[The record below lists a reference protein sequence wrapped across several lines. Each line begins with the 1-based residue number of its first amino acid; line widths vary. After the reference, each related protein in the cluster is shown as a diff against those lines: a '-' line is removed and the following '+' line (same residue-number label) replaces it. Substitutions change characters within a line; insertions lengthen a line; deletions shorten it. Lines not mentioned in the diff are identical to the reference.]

1 MFRLIVILCMCLLS
15 WGAFAKPVVIGY
27 ANGVGFWSYP
37 KIQTYL
43 SSSRNSEVIIK
54 RYSSGCELL
63 RAMQAGEVDLAYA
76 DVPLLYQIQLV
87 GLPFEPIATA
97 VTRAQNDQ
105 GRVTYTSLLVTT
117 TDSSIVSVQ
126 GVEGKTLG
134 VVSWTLSGQAI
145 PEMLFQQRGLLPTE
159 TNGTMDRYK
168 RVFFTSFDEAKAALK
183 RGEVDVVGYPAVYQ
197 LNPQEYGVIA
207 TLNSIPNPA
216 LVVATSEKDRSSVQD
231 VLALLNNIPKQYQYP
246 GLGNTMRF
254 ASVQSTPYTYWVKQ
268 MSQSG
273 LFTENAC
280 PRVEA
285 AKKKAEEK
293 AEEKV
298 EVKDESSPDQQDE
311 GVPSE
316 YSQGDELS
324 SQDDAA
330 ND

>member
-1 MFRLIVILCMCLLS
+1 M
-15 WGAFAKPVVIGY
+15 
-27 ANGVGFWSYP
+27 
-37 KIQTYL
+37 
-43 SSSRNSEVIIK
+43 
-54 RYSSGCELL
+54 
-63 RAMQAGEVDLAYA
+63 
-76 DVPLLYQIQLV
+76 
-87 GLPFEPIATA
+87 
-97 VTRAQNDQ
+97 
-105 GRVTYTSLLVTT
+105 
-117 TDSSIVSVQ
+117 
-126 GVEGKTLG
+126 
-134 VVSWTLSGQAI
+134 
-145 PEMLFQQRGLLPTE
+145 
-159 TNGTMDRYK
+159 
-168 RVFFTSFDEAKAALK
+168 
-183 RGEVDVVGYPAVYQ
+183 
-197 LNPQEYGVIA
+197 IA

-285 AKKKAEEK
+285 AKKKSEEK

-311 GVPSE
+311 SMPSE

>member
-1 MFRLIVILCMCLLS
+1 M
-15 WGAFAKPVVIGY
+15 
-27 ANGVGFWSYP
+27 
-37 KIQTYL
+37 
-43 SSSRNSEVIIK
+43 
-54 RYSSGCELL
+54 
-63 RAMQAGEVDLAYA
+63 
-76 DVPLLYQIQLV
+76 
-87 GLPFEPIATA
+87 
-97 VTRAQNDQ
+97 
-105 GRVTYTSLLVTT
+105 
-117 TDSSIVSVQ
+117 
-126 GVEGKTLG
+126 
-134 VVSWTLSGQAI
+134 
-145 PEMLFQQRGLLPTE
+145 
-159 TNGTMDRYK
+159 
-168 RVFFTSFDEAKAALK
+168 
-183 RGEVDVVGYPAVYQ
+183 
-197 LNPQEYGVIA
+197 
-207 TLNSIPNPA
+207 
-216 LVVATSEKDRSSVQD
+216 
-231 VLALLNNIPKQYQYP
+231 LALLNNIPKQYQYP

-311 GVPSE
+311 SVPSE